1 MKTDNTCE
9 LCGDSKE
16 VELGL
21 CSTCFENA
29 PMGEWFSKV
38 GSLVQCPI
46 GIDVDDP
53 HTYVQGT
60 GLLAFCDIMG
70 LPGHIRE
77 VCLTC
82 AHPSN
87 EPVVVGGLELA
98 PDMAIYTV
106 LVDSLIMID
115 GIFTARQAMDT
126 AREWLDKGY
135 DEVVIEISPE
145 SSQVSLYQSELAEL
159 THRTQVEIFG
169 WCGCEDNA
177 GNDNPYTDCP
187 ITLLID

>member
-9 LCGDSKE
+9 LCGDTEE

-21 CSTCFENA
+21 CSTCYENA
-29 PMGEWFSKV
+29 PMGEWFNKV

-46 GIDVDDP
+46 GIDANDP
-53 HTYVQGT
+53 HTYLAGS
-60 GLLAFCDIMG
+60 GRLAFMDIMG
-70 LPGHIRE
+70 LPGNIRE

-98 PDMAIYTV
+98 PDMTIYSV
-106 LVDSLIMID
+106 WVGGGEINDYLL
-115 GIFTARQAMDT
+115 TARQATDI

-135 DEVVIEISPE
+135 DDVVIDISVK
-145 SSQVSLYQSELAEL
+145 SSQVSLYQSELLEL
-159 THRTQVEIFG
+159 THRAQVAVFG
-169 WCGCEDNA
+169 FCSCEDNA
-177 GNDNPYTDCP
+177 GNENPYTDCP